1 MNLFRSLA
9 DAGKTVV
16 CITHSLANVERTCH
30 LVVILTA
37 GGKLAFIG
45 KPAEALAY
53 FRIDRLGDVY
63 DRMAE
68 QTAEHW
74 QSAFL
79 HSEYWRRYVAERMPA
94 GADDAAPNAPGGS
107 SRRAGEW
114 LPTLIRQTMLTTR
127 RYAAIWRGDYPS
139 LLAMMGQALV
149 VAVLLGLLFGDIS
162 KITEERDHASRA
174 VNLMFLLA
182 ISSFWF
188 GCNNAAKEL
197 VKERTIYTR
206 ERDFNL
212 LVSSYFSSKILL
224 LTLFSAIQTVALF
237 AIVRS
242 WCTPPGAA
250 LPQLAVLLALALAG
264 VSIGLAISALAASE
278 EMAITLIPMV
288 VIPQIIL
295 SGAIVP
301 LDGVSKWLGQFAVAT
316 YWGKRGLD
324 AGLPANLVRA
334 IGLDQHSTAFALLV
348 LLAHACVAIG
358 LALAVLHWQ
367 NRRR

>member
-1 MNLFRSLA
+1 
-9 DAGKTVV
+9 
-16 CITHSLANVERTCH
+16 
-30 LVVILTA
+30 
-37 GGKLAFIG
+37 
-45 KPAEALAY
+45 
-53 FRIDRLGDVY
+53 
-63 DRMAE
+63 
-68 QTAEHW
+68 
-74 QSAFL
+74 
-79 HSEYWRRYVAERMPA
+79 
-94 GADDAAPNAPGGS
+94 
-107 SRRAGEW
+107 
-114 LPTLIRQTMLTTR
+114 
-127 RYAAIWRGDYPS
+127 
-139 LLAMMGQALV
+139 
-149 VAVLLGLLFGDIS
+149 
-162 KITEERDHASRA
+162 
-174 VNLMFLLA
+174 MFLLA